1 VQDAVFFLPHSD
13 RKTLSERAL
22 AAVMGGY
29 AHIYR
34 DSFHLPR
41 IQRIVQR
48 AALEVLGERAAMSI
62 PPVWEIESK
71 RTSLILVNWHWSMGS
86 FVRPNPPN
94 LVEVATMHCKQPQ
107 MIDKVIQPK
116 NKDTF

>member
-1 VQDAVFFLPHSD
+1 LQDAVFFLPHGD
-13 RKTLSERAL
+13 RKTMSERAL
-22 AAVMGGY
+22 AAALGGST
-29 AHIYR
+29 HVYR
-34 DSFHLPR
+34 DSVFLPR

-48 AALEVLGERAAMSI
+48 AALEVLGKRTAMSI

-71 RTSLILVNWHWSMGS
+71 RTALILVNWHWSVGS

-107 MIDKVIQPK
+107 LIDKV
-116 NKDTF
+116 